1 MDSKMNK
8 KTTTTTK
15 PLTIDE
21 VNIEDLLITLQN
33 RIKTENYLIA
43 RMAEGPLDNIE
54 LSDPTVAELI
64 IAMLTIA
71 HLNDHVNT
79 DPDDDDEL
87 TTVVVGACVDGT
99 MTLEIDTDYDLDD
112 DDDDEEL
119 PYGDEPEC
127 CGECCC
133 GITCDES
140 PEKPAEEA
148 EAVIVKM
155 PQHVVD
161 ALDIF
166 FPGALQRVN
175 KEEFLKDETS
185 QNKISADEKK
195 SNENT
200 EG

>member
-8 KTTTTTK
+8 KAAIAK
-15 PLTIDE
+15 PLTADE
-21 VNIEDLLITLQN
+21 VNTEDLLITLQN
-33 RIKTENYLIA
+33 RIKGENYLIA
-43 RMAEGPLDNIE
+43 RMAEGSLNAIE
-54 LSDPTVAELI
+54 LSDPTVADLI

-71 HLNDHVNT
+71 HLDDHVNT
-79 DPDDDDEL
+79 DPDDDEL
-87 TTVVVGACVDGT
+87 TTVVVGASINGT
-99 MTLEIDTDYDLDD
+99 MTLEVDDVDTDYELDD
-112 DDDDEEL
+112 DDEDL
-119 PYGDEPEC
+119 PYGDIEPEC

-140 PEKPAEEA
+140 PEKPVEES

-155 PQHVVD
+155 PQHVID

-175 KEEFLKDETS
+175 KEEFLKDETN
-185 QNKISADEKK
+185 QNKVSADEKM

>member
-8 KTTTTTK
+8 KTTTTK
-15 PLTIDE
+15 PLTVDE
-21 VNIEDLLITLQN
+21 VNTEDLLITLQN
-33 RIKTENYLIA
+33 RIKGENYHIA
-43 RMAEGPLDNIE
+43 RMAEGPLNNIE
-54 LSDPTVAELI
+54 LSDPTVADLI

-71 HLNDHVNT
+71 HLDDHVNT
-79 DPDDDDEL
+79 DPDDDEL

-99 MTLEIDTDYDLDD
+99 MTLEVDTDYDLDD
-112 DDDDEEL
+112 EDDEL
-119 PYGDEPEC
+119 PYGDVEPEC

-140 PEKPAEEA
+140 SEKPVEES

-161 ALDIF
+161 ALDLF

-175 KEEFLKDETS
+175 KEEFLKDETN
-185 QNKISADEKK
+185 QNKVSADEKT

>member
-8 KTTTTTK
+8 KATSTK
-15 PLTIDE
+15 PLTVDE
-21 VNIEDLLITLQN
+21 VNTEDLLITLQN
-33 RIKTENYLIA
+33 RIKGENYLIA
-43 RMAEGPLDNIE
+43 RMAEGSLNTIE
-54 LSDPTVAELI
+54 LSDPTVADLI

-71 HLNDHVNT
+71 HLDDHVNT
-79 DPDDDDEL
+79 DPDDDEL
-87 TTVVVGACVDGT
+87 TTVVVGASINGT
-99 MTLEIDTDYDLDD
+99 MTLEVDEVDTDYEP
-112 DDDDEEL
+112 DDDDEDL
-119 PYGDEPEC
+119 PYGDVESEC

-133 GITCDES
+133 GITCDGS
-140 PEKPAEEA
+140 PEKPVEES

-161 ALDIF
+161 ALDLF

-175 KEEFLKDETS
+175 KEEFMKDETN
-185 QNKISADEKK
+185 QNKVSADEKM